1 MTQPRRQPVH
11 LKDYCPPD
19 YLISEVALHFD
30 LAEEHTRVKSRL
42 QIRRREKSPGPNP
55 PLRLN
60 GERLQLISVKVNG
73 LVLGAGDYEL
83 TDTHWVLPKPPSDLT
98 LEMETQIEP
107 QNNLTLEGLYKS
119 GGNFCTQNE
128 SEGFRKI
135 TYYLDRPD
143 VLAKFTTAITADKK
157 RYPVLLANGNP
168 IETGHL
174 NDGRHYA
181 VWQDPFPKPCY
192 LFALVAGDLAEIR
205 DQFKTQSGRKLDLRI
220 YVPHG
225 KEDQCAHAM
234 ESLKNAMRWDE
245 KTFGLEC
252 DLNTYMIVA
261 VDDFNFGAMENKG
274 LNIFNSQ
281 CVLAK
286 PESAT
291 DGNYEAVESVVGH
304 EYFHNWT
311 GNRVT
316 CRDWFQITLKE
327 GLTVFRE
334 QEFSGAMGSPSVKR
348 IGEIRILRDHQFVED
363 AGPNAHPI
371 RPASYLEIN
380 NFYTMT
386 IYNKGTE
393 VIRMIDTLIGRA
405 AFCQGITKYFELF
418 DGQAVTTD
426 DFVRAMELA
435 SGLDLT
441 QFKNW
446 YDQVGTPVC
455 RVRTHHDAAQKTYRL
470 EVEQLPPKNFPA
482 NRPYH
487 FPLSIGLLD
496 DRGKEL
502 LLELEGDTAQIKTTT
517 RVLPM
522 TQPRQSFVFRNVA
535 KRPVPSLLRNFSA
548 PVWLEYDY
556 SAGDL
561 KFLLAYDRDDF
572 VRYDAGQRLAAM
584 ALNRLIQAHQNGQKL
599 DVEQGLVE
607 AFGRLI
613 RDEAVDPAFKAEALI
628 PPSVIALT
636 EPMEICDFDAAT
648 EARDFFLKTLA
659 AAYEQDWLRLYH
671 VMQTPGPY
679 KPDGISI
686 GKRTLKHRALAY
698 LMRLEKP
705 EYVALALRQFEKADN
720 MTDQI
725 GALSLLSDTHCAEK
739 QKALQQFYE
748 RWKSDGLVM
757 NKWFAVQ
764 AGTRQPDALEQVRR
778 LSQDPAFDLKN
789 PNKVRSLFGVY
800 SQNLK
805 AFHRADGAGY
815 AYLADRI
822 LEIDRLNPSAASHLA
837 AAFKKFAK
845 LDAGRKAEM
854 EKALV
859 RILALPNLSPHTYE
873 IVSKILGK
881 TEAKV

>member
-1 MTQPRRQPVH
+1 MTHPRRQPVY

-30 LAEEHTRVKSRL
+30 LTEEHTHVKSRL
-42 QIRRREKSPGPNP
+42 QIRRRGKSSGPNP
-55 PLRLN
+55 PLCLN
-60 GERLQLISVKVNG
+60 GERLRLISVKVNG
-73 LVLGAGDYEL
+73 QVLAVDAYEL
-83 TDTHWVLPKPPSDLT
+83 TDTHLVLPEPPAEMT
-98 LEMETQIEP
+98 LEIETQIEP
-107 QNNLTLEGLYKS
+107 QSNLTLEGLYKS

-143 VLAKFTTAITADKK
+143 VLAKFTTTITADKK
-157 RYPVLLANGNP
+157 RYPVLLSNGNP
-168 IETGHL
+168 TETGHL

-192 LFALVAGDLAEIR
+192 LFALVAGDLAEVR
-205 DQFKTQSGRKLDLRI
+205 DQFKTQSGRQLDLRI

-245 KTFGLEC
+245 KIFGLEC

-334 QEFSGAMGSPSVKR
+334 QEFSGAMGSLSVKR
-348 IGEIRILRDHQFVED
+348 IGAIRILRDHQFVED

-371 RPASYLEIN
+371 RPPSYLEIN
-380 NFYTMT
+380 NFYTTT

-405 AFCQGITKYFELF
+405 AFCRGITKYFELY

-426 DFVRAMELA
+426 DFLRAMELA

-446 YDQVGTPVC
+446 YDQAGTPVC
-455 RVRTHHDAAQKTYRL
+455 RVGSHYDAAEKTYRL
-470 EVEQLPPKNFPA
+470 DVAQQPPKKFPA

-487 FPLSIGLLD
+487 FPLSIGLLGAD
-496 DRGKEL
+496 GQEL
-502 LLELEGDTAQIKTTT
+502 PLELEGDDAKKKGTT
-517 RVLPM
+517 RSLLITKP
-522 TQPRQSFVFRNVA
+522 QQSFVFRNVSA
-535 KRPVPSLLRNFSA
+535 RPVPSLLRNFSA

-556 SAGDL
+556 SVDDL

-572 VRYDAGQRLAAM
+572 VRYDAGQRLATM
-584 ALNRLIQAHQNGQKL
+584 ALNRLIEACQNGGKPE
-599 DVEQGLVE
+599 VEQGIVD

-613 RDEAVDPAFKAEALI
+613 RDQAVDPAFKAEALI
-628 PPSVIALT
+628 PPSVTALT
-636 EPMEICDFDAAT
+636 EPMEICDFDAVT
-648 EARDFFLKTLA
+648 DARDFFLKTLA
-659 AAYEQDWLRLYH
+659 AEYEQDWLRLYH
-671 VMQTPGPY
+671 AMQTQGPY

-698 LMRLEKP
+698 LMRLERP
-705 EYVALALRQFEKADN
+705 EYVALAMRQFEKADN

-725 GALSLLSDTHCAEK
+725 GALSLLCDTNREEK
-739 QKALQQFYE
+739 QAALWQFYE
-748 RWKSDGLVM
+748 RWKKDGLVM

-764 AGTRQPDALEQVRR
+764 AGTRQPDALEQVQR

-845 LDAGRKAEM
+845 LDADRKAPM
-854 EKALV
+854 EKALI
-859 RILALPNLSPHTYE
+859 RILALPDLSPHTYE
-873 IVSKILGK
+873 IASKILGK